1 MAFSFFSFFFTHKL
15 LVLEQKY
22 FIILSSILYIYVPWT
37 DSISILVTSVHNVS
51 FVLQCIAALFLKCFM
66 YKRTIC

>member
-1 MAFSFFSFFFTHKL
+1 MAFSFFLFFTHKL
-15 LVLEQKY
+15 LVLEQST
-22 FIILSSILYIYVPWT
+22 SSFYHRFYIYVPWT

-66 YKRTIC
+66 FKRTIC